1 MKLKED
7 EISFLQGYVAQ
18 LTQSISRLTLKP
30 SEEEIKKKGWWSS
43 GNERNATTILESKM
57 PVLDLNYKSNNLA
70 HTSPPHIRPSPGSH
84 PPATVAADRKSL
96 GPSHSRPPA
105 PEGRPACM
113 RSARASAQRRLHGW
127 IIAHTSSVTPQYRA
141 VRVPGVA
148 GYSARSRFGLFKGRG
163 DSGILEQ
170 FAEKQLCSSA
180 S

>member
-57 PVLDLNYKSNNLA
+57 PVLDFNYKSNNLA

-113 RSARASAQRRLHGW
+113 LAPAPARCGHADKLVVDLRPFVIKISRHQ
-127 IIAHTSSVTPQYRA
+127 II
-141 VRVPGVA
+141 
-148 GYSARSRFGLFKGRG
+148 
-163 DSGILEQ
+163 DI
-170 FAEKQLCSSA
+170 
-180 S
+180 

>member
-7 EISFLQGYVAQ
+7 EISFHQGYVAQ

-43 GNERNATTILESKM
+43 GNERNAATILESKM

-70 HTSPPHIRPSPGSH
+70 HTSSPHIRPSPGSH

-105 PEGRPACM
+105 PEGIPACM
-113 RSARASAQRRLHGW
+113 RAPARALPCGQ
-127 IIAHTSSVTPQYRA
+127 SVVDLRPFRQ
-141 VRVPGVA
+141 V
-148 GYSARSRFGLFKGRG
+148 
-163 DSGILEQ
+163 IQ
-170 FAEKQLCSSA
+170 IQQ
-180 S
+180 